1 MCVISLGCLDVWMSG
16 CFDLSGGAL
25 KAISPGDVFKKR
37 VCVFLVRINGCLD
50 VLNIVAG
57 TK

>member
-1 MCVISLGCLDVWMSG
+1 MSG

-25 KAISPGDVFKKR
+25 KAISSGDVFKKR

-50 VLNIVAG
+50 VLHIVAG